1 MCDVDFLYDDSKY
14 YYDGDTLLANKAIQ
28 MNKKAKENLDNR
40 AIWNVNSFLP
50 YVEKELRDAANCQSF
65 WDDDS
70 LEKDF

>member
-50 YVEKELRDAANCQSF
+50 YVEKELRDAANC
-65 WDDDS
+65 
-70 LEKDF
+70 